1 MAYNRRSG
9 QQRPHM
15 GKSIIGF
22 PKDYVMIDIETT
34 GLKPSNDEILEL
46 SAIRIRD
53 HQIDRTFSTLVQPN
67 RPISGFITNLTGI
80 SNHMVMTAPPIEQA
94 MPEFLDFI
102 QEDIIL
108 GYKVK
113 FELRFLYDIFLD
125 EI

>member
-15 GKSIIGF
+15 GKSIIGS

-53 HQIDRTFSTLVQPN
+53 HQMDQTFSTLVQPN

-80 SNHMVMTAPPIEQA
+80 SNHMVVTAPQIEQD
-94 MPEFLDFI
+94 MPDFLDFI
-102 QEDIIL
+102 QEDII
-108 GYKVK
+108 
-113 FELRFLYDIFLD
+113 FSSNIILYLIF
-125 EI
+125 IIFIH